1 MDEQL
6 LRARLAALDQANL
19 ALNYSGMAYGGDV
32 ADIAPAVQTLAE
44 AFETW
49 LTRPTPVDAI
59 MDKAMAAHDVET
71 TADRLGYP
79 RCPTGWKNTA
89 NLREPHA
96 CRWAPGHTVDH
107 ECACGAVLD
116 TP

>member
-6 LRARLAALDQANL
+6 FRARLAALE
-19 ALNYSGMAYGGDV
+19 MAHMQYGFTTDGYTDAVLSV
-32 ADIAPAVQTLAE
+32 AAE
-44 AFETW
+44 FEAW

-59 MDKAMAAHDVET
+59 MDKAMSVHAAET
-71 TADRLGYP
+71 TADRTGYP

-89 NLREPHA
+89 DPQRPHV